1 MTGKEL
7 DLKYFKNVLKE
18 ERERLQNQINQI
30 RKERPSIGRQGSQ
43 GEPLSYDDDSGDTAS
58 DVSEAEK
65 LSALE
70 KSVYELLSKVEAA
83 LLKIRKKTYG
93 ICESCGKPI
102 DKARLEVIPY
112 ATLCVK
118 CKAKEEK

>member
-7 DLKYFKNVLKE
+7 DLKYFKKALE
-18 ERERLQNQINQI
+18 EEGERLQNQINQI
-30 RKERPSIGRQGSQ
+30 GKERPFIGRQGSQ

-58 DVSEAEK
+58 DISEAEK

-70 KSVYELLSKVEAA
+70 KSAHELLSKVEAA

-93 ICESCGKPI
+93 ICESCRKPI
-102 DKARLEVIPY
+102 DKARLKVIPY

>member
-1 MTGKEL
+1 MTGKKL
-7 DLKYFKNVLKE
+7 DLKYFKNALEE

-30 RKERPSIGRQGSQ
+30 EKERPSIGRQGSQ

-58 DVSEAEK
+58 DISEAER

-70 KSVYELLSKVEAA
+70 KSTQELLSKVEAA

-93 ICESCGKPI
+93 ICESCRKPI
-102 DKARLEVIPY
+102 SGARLKVIPY

>member
-7 DLKYFKNVLKE
+7 DLKYFKNALKE
-18 ERERLQNQINQI
+18 ERGRLQNQIDQI
-30 RKERPSIGRQGSQ
+30 EKEKPSIGRQGSQ

-58 DVSEAEK
+58 DISEAEK
-65 LSALE
+65 LLALE
-70 KSVYELLSKVEAA
+70 KSAHELLAKVEAA
-83 LLKIRKKTYG
+83 LLRIRKKTYG
-93 ICESCGKPI
+93 ICESCRKPI
-102 DKARLEVIPY
+102 DKARLKVIPY

>member
-65 LSALE
+65 LSSLE